1 MSNKNFGFGTQ
12 IRKSPYFDSTV
23 KWGATGFSVY
33 NHMYIPRDFGSPEQ
47 NFWNLI
53 EKSILCDV
61 AVERQV
67 EITGSDAYKFIQL
80 LTPRDLSKLSV
91 GQCKYVLIV
100 NNDGGI
106 LNDPV
111 LLRLAENHFWL
122 SLADSDVLLWAQ
134 GVAVNSGLDVK
145 ISEPDVSPLQLQGP
159 TSQEIMVKLFGED
172 IRDLKYYWLREYQ
185 LDGIPLIVSRTGWSS
200 ELGYEIYLRDG
211 SKGNELYEKIMAAGK
226 EHGIQPGHT
235 SSIRRI
241 EGGMLSYHADADIHT
256 NPFELGL
263 DRLVNLDSEINFI
276 GKKAL
281 KKIKE
286 KGISRKQVGLVI
298 DCAPL
303 SGPNTTFWPIKK
315 DRKQIGK
322 VTSAVYSPRLKKN
335 IALAMVSVEQSEID
349 FIGKEALK
357 KIKQEGIKRKQVGLI
372 IDCDPLSGP
381 NTTFWPIEKDGK
393 KIGKVTSAVYSPR
406 LKKNIALAM
415 IEINYS
421 ELGNR
426 LDVQIHEGKYSAT
439 IVEKPFYDP
448 KKNIVKS

>member
-1 MSNKNFGFGTQ
+1 MTDKNFGFGTQ

-33 NHMYIPRDFGSPEQ
+33 NHMYIPRDFGDPER

-67 EITGSDAYKFIQL
+67 EITGPDAYKFTQL
-80 LTPRDLSKLSV
+80 LTPRDLSNISI
-91 GQCKYVLIV
+91 GQCKYVLIT
-100 NNDGGI
+100 NNEGGI

-134 GVAVNSGLDVK
+134 GVAVNSGLNVN

-159 TSQEIMVKLFGED
+159 TSKDIMVKLFGES
-172 IRDLKYYWLREYQ
+172 IKDLKYYWFKEFD

-200 ELGYEIYLRDG
+200 EFGYELFLRDG
-211 SKGNELYEKIMAAGK
+211 SKGNDLYEKIMNAGK
-226 EHGIQPGHT
+226 EHGLQPGHT

-256 NPFELGL
+256 NPFELGF
-263 DRLVNLDSEINFI
+263 DRLVSLDNDIEFI
-276 GKKAL
+276 GKAAL
-281 KKIKE
+281 KKIKAE
-286 KGISRKQVGLVI
+286 GIKRKQIGLEI
-298 DCAPL
+298 NCEPL
-303 SGPNTTFWPIKK
+303 SGPNTTFWSIKK
-315 DRKQIGK
+315 DDNEIGK

-335 IALAMVSVEQSEID
+335 IALAMVNIKNSQIGTDLEVETNK
-349 FIGKEALK
+349 GKFTAK
-357 KIKQEGIKRKQVGLI
+357 
-372 IDCDPLSGP
+372 
-381 NTTFWPIEKDGK
+381 
-393 KIGKVTSAVYSPR
+393 
-406 LKKNIALAM
+406 
-415 IEINYS
+415 
-421 ELGNR
+421 
-426 LDVQIHEGKYSAT
+426 

-448 KKNIVKS
+448 KKKIASN

>member
-33 NHMYIPRDFGSPEQ
+33 NHMYIPRDFGNPEQ

-53 EKSILCDV
+53 QTAILCDV

-67 EITGSDAYKFIQL
+67 EITGPDAYKFTQL
-80 LTPRDLSKLSV
+80 LTPRDLSKLAI
-91 GQCKYVLIV
+91 GQCKYVLIT

-134 GVAVNSGLDVK
+134 GVAVNSGLNVQIK
-145 ISEPDVSPLQLQGP
+145 EPDVSPLQLQGP
-159 TSQEIMVKLFGED
+159 NSGEIMVKLFGED
-172 IRDLKYYWLREYQ
+172 IRELKYYWLREYD

-211 SKGNELYEKIMAAGK
+211 SKGNELYEKIMEAGK
-226 EHGIQPGHT
+226 THGLEPGHT

-241 EGGMLSYHADADIHT
+241 EGGMLSYHADADINT

-263 DRLVNLDSEINFI
+263 DRLVNLDADINFV
-276 GKKAL
+276 GK
-281 KKIKE
+281 
-286 KGISRKQVGLVI
+286 
-298 DCAPL
+298 
-303 SGPNTTFWPIKK
+303 N
-315 DRKQIGK
+315 
-322 VTSAVYSPRLKKN
+322 
-335 IALAMVSVEQSEID
+335 
-349 FIGKEALK
+349 ALK
-357 KIKQEGIKRKQVGLI
+357 KIKQDGIKRKQVGI
-372 IDCDPLSGP
+372 EINCEPLKGP
-381 NTTFWPIEKDGK
+381 NTTFWELQKDNK
-393 KIGKVTSAVYSPR
+393 IIGKVTSAVYSPR

-415 IEINYS
+415 IEIDYS
-421 ELGNR
+421 EIGAELKVKTNEN
-426 LDVQIHEGKYSAT
+426 QFNCK

-448 KKNIVKS
+448 KKKIASS

>member
-1 MSNKNFGFGTQ
+1 MVDKNFGFGTQ
-12 IRKSPYFDSTV
+12 IRKSPYFESTV

-33 NHMYIPRDFGSPEQ
+33 NHMYIPRDFGSPEK

-67 EITGSDAYKFIQL
+67 EITGPDAYNFIQL

-100 NNDGGI
+100 NDKGGI
-106 LNDPV
+106 INDPV

-134 GVAVNSGLDVK
+134 GVAVNSGLNVN
-145 ISEPDVSPLQLQGP
+145 IIEPDVSPLQLQGP
-159 TSQEIMVKLFGED
+159 TSGKIMIKLFGES
-172 IRDLKYYWLREYQ
+172 IKDLKYYWLKEYN

-211 SKGNELYEKIMAAGK
+211 SKGNDLYEKIMAAGK
-226 EHGIQPGHT
+226 EYDLQPGHT

-241 EGGMLSYHADADIHT
+241 EGGMLSYHADADINT

-263 DRLVNLDSEINFI
+263 DRLVNLESEINFV
-276 GKKAL
+276 GK
-281 KKIKE
+281 
-286 KGISRKQVGLVI
+286 
-298 DCAPL
+298 D
-303 SGPNTTFWPIKK
+303 
-315 DRKQIGK
+315 
-322 VTSAVYSPRLKKN
+322 
-335 IALAMVSVEQSEID
+335 
-349 FIGKEALK
+349 ALK
-357 KIKQEGIKRKQVGLI
+357 KIKQDGIKRKQVGI
-372 IDCDPLSGP
+372 EIDCEPLKGP
-381 NTTFWPIEKDGK
+381 NTTFWELQKDNK

-415 IEINYS
+415 VEVQQTEI
-421 ELGNR
+421 GNKFE
-426 LDVQIHEGKYSAT
+426 VISNEGKFNCT
-439 IVEKPFYDP
+439 VVEKPFYDP
-448 KKNIVKS
+448 KKKIASS

>member
-1 MSNKNFGFGTQ
+1 MTDKNFGFGTQ

-33 NHMYIPRDFGSPEQ
+33 NHMYIPRDFGDPER

-67 EITGSDAYKFIQL
+67 EITGPDAYKFTQL
-80 LTPRDLSKLSV
+80 LTPRDLSNISI
-91 GQCKYVLIV
+91 GQCKYVLIT
-100 NNDGGI
+100 NNEGGI

-134 GVAVNSGLDVK
+134 GVAINSGLNVN

-159 TSQEIMVKLFGED
+159 TSKDIMVKLFGES
-172 IRDLKYYWLREYQ
+172 IKDLKYYWFKEFD

-200 ELGYEIYLRDG
+200 EFGYELFLRDG
-211 SKGNELYEKIMAAGK
+211 SKGNDLYEKIMNAGK
-226 EHGIQPGHT
+226 EHGLQPGHT

-256 NPFELGL
+256 NPFELGF
-263 DRLVNLDSEINFI
+263 DRLVSLDNDIEFI
-276 GKKAL
+276 GKAAL
-281 KKIKE
+281 KKIKAE
-286 KGISRKQVGLVI
+286 GIKRKQVGLEI
-298 DCAPL
+298 NCEPL

-315 DRKQIGK
+315 NNNEIGK
-322 VTSAVYSPRLKKN
+322 VTSAVYSPRLNKN
-335 IALAMVSVEQSEID
+335 IALAMVNIENSEIGTD
-349 FIGKEALK
+349 LEVETNKGK
-357 KIKQEGIKRKQVGLI
+357 
-372 IDCDPLSGP
+372 
-381 NTTFWPIEKDGK
+381 F
-393 KIGKVTSAVYSPR
+393 TS
-406 LKKNIALAM
+406 K
-415 IEINYS
+415 
-421 ELGNR
+421 
-426 LDVQIHEGKYSAT
+426 

-448 KKNIVKS
+448 KKKIASN

>member
-1 MSNKNFGFGTQ
+1 MTDKNFGFGTQ

-53 EKSILCDV
+53 EKAILCDV

-67 EITGSDAYKFIQL
+67 EITGPDAYKFIQL

-159 TSQEIMVKLFGED
+159 TSQEIMVKLFDES
-172 IRDLKYYWLREYQ
+172 IRDLKYYWLKEYD

-211 SKGNELYEKIMAAGK
+211 SRGNDLYEKIMATGK

-256 NPFELGL
+256 NPYELGF
-263 DRLVNLDSEINFI
+263 DRLVNLETD
-276 GKKAL
+276 
-281 KKIKE
+281 
-286 KGISRKQVGLVI
+286 
-298 DCAPL
+298 
-303 SGPNTTFWPIKK
+303 
-315 DRKQIGK
+315 
-322 VTSAVYSPRLKKN
+322 
-335 IALAMVSVEQSEID
+335 ID

-357 KIKQEGIKRKQVGLI
+357 KIKQNGIKRKQVGLV
-372 IDCDPLSGP
+372 IDCNPLSGP
-381 NTTFWPIEKDGK
+381 NTTFWPIEKDDK
-393 KIGKVTSAVYSPR
+393 TIGKVTSAIYSPR

-415 IEINYS
+415 IDINYS
-421 ELGNR
+421 DIGYELMI
-426 LDVQIHEGKYSAT
+426 QTHEGKYSAT

-448 KKNIVKS
+448 RKKIASS

>member
-1 MSNKNFGFGTQ
+1 MTNKNFGFGTQ

-67 EITGSDAYKFIQL
+67 EITGPDAFKFTQL
-80 LTPRDLSKLSV
+80 LTPRDLSNV
-91 GQCKYVLIV
+91 AIGQCKYVLIT

-134 GVAVNSGLDVK
+134 GVAVNSGMSVN
-145 ISEPDVSPLQLQGP
+145 ITEPDVSPLQLQGP
-159 TSQEIMVKLFGED
+159 TSKDIMIKLFGES
-172 IRDLKYYWLREYQ
+172 IKDLKYYWFREYD

-200 ELGYEIYLRDG
+200 EFGYELFLRDG
-211 SKGNELYEKIMAAGK
+211 SKGNDLYEKIMSAGK
-226 EHGIQPGHT
+226 EYGLQPGHT

-241 EGGMLSYHADADIHT
+241 EGGMLSYHADADINT

-263 DRLVNLDSEINFI
+263 DRLVSLDSDIEFI
-276 GKKAL
+276 GKAAL
-281 KKIKE
+281 KKIKAE
-286 KGISRKQVGLVI
+286 GIRRKQVGLEI
-298 DCAPL
+298 NCEPL
-303 SGPNTTFWPIKK
+303 SGPNTTFWSIKK
-315 DRKQIGK
+315 D
-322 VTSAVYSPRLKKN
+322 N
-335 IALAMVSVEQSEID
+335 
-349 FIGKEALK
+349 
-357 KIKQEGIKRKQVGLI
+357 
-372 IDCDPLSGP
+372 
-381 NTTFWPIEKDGK
+381 N

-415 IEINYS
+415 INIENSEIGTSLEVNTNK
-421 ELGNR
+421 GNFEA
-426 LDVQIHEGKYSAT
+426 I
-439 IVEKPFYDP
+439 IVEKPFFDP
-448 KKNIVKS
+448 KKKIASN